1 MLKLQPTDRQET
13 TITEPTRESEV
24 DRRSYLKLVGG
35 AAVAGVAG
43 AGVPTARGADSL
55 NRTLTIEG
63 TGTTTNYEFT
73 VEDELAKST
82 AMGATINGND
92 TISGQTASGSVINGR
107 DSYTFGGEIIEWSGN
122 YDALNVYLNGEQLQ
136 NIITVKGRPDKTVN
150 YRLRVDGEVLKSP
163 AFSASIDGS
172 DEISGRTKDYGLDTS
187 IRTEDDL
194 RGETIIDGQVSGGKD
209 SYLYSGDVGDFTADV
224 ETEVYINFEL
234 VNPDEFERDT
244 ITIDGC
250 DCGTRRDYSFTVE
263 TDVAKTTAYNASI
276 NDSDTID
283 GNEITGSVVGGRDSY
298 VYTGEIQAIDVPSS
312 IQVLKNGTEVT
323 PGSLLDDAQF
333 DPKTLPN
340 KMTVSIDTDER
351 VDYGFSV
358 TGNLAVGPLGNPSS
372 GDRAANG
379 YGRGYGA
386 NTGADEYLYCG
397 ELESI
402 SDFTCVQLD
411 VDRPNQQ
418 LIVRDLTGSANPPYG
433 YEITVSGELSK
444 ADSNNNAT
452 INGNTASGVVSGTTD
467 VFDFTG
473 DVLEVIFPTSLKVLF
488 ESPYPRLIGQNQ
500 YPDATVEELAI
511 ETLTDPNNDRIV
523 FTSTAVE
530 GRFELYLAHDVAT
543 VDEVPTELQR
553 ISEDIVVG
561 ISDLAWADTN
571 VLQFWRDGYDC
582 TQQMD
587 LNNLIYKPVAS
598 ADNPAPPSTGT
609 GGGA

>member
-1 MLKLQPTDRQET
+1 MKSTNGSR
-13 TITEPTRESEV
+13 IGSAV
-24 DRRSYLKLVGG
+24 DRRS
-35 AAVAGVAG
+35 
-43 AGVPTARGADSL
+43 PTWTRNQARCARCNSSQQLPLSGCSSSRD
-55 NRTLTIEG
+55 
-63 TGTTTNYEFT
+63 
-73 VEDELAKST
+73 V
-82 AMGATINGND
+82 TINGND
-92 TISGQTASGSVINGR
+92 TISDQTVSGAVINGR
-107 DSYTFGGEIIEWSGN
+107 DSYTFGGEITEWSGN

-136 NIITVKGRPDKTVN
+136 NIITIKGRPDKTVN
-150 YRLRVDGEVLKSP
+150 YRLRIDGEVLKSP
-163 AFSASIDGS
+163 AFSASIDNS

-194 RGETIIDGQVSGGKD
+194 RGETIIEGQVTGGKD

-250 DCGTRRDYSFTVE
+250 DCGTRRDYTVTVE

-283 GNEITGSVVGGRDSY
+283 GNEIAGSVVGGRDSY

-312 IQVLKNGTEVT
+312 VQVLKNGTEVT

-333 DPKTLPN
+333 DPRTLPN

-386 NTGADEYLYCG
+386 YTGADEFLYCG

-433 YEITVSGELSK
+433 YEITVSGQLSK
-444 ADSNNNAT
+444 ADSNNSAT
-452 INGNTASGVVSGTTD
+452 INGSTASGVVAGETD

-473 DVLEVIFPTSLKVLF
+473 DILEVIFPTSLKVLF
-488 ESPYPRLIGQNQ
+488 ETPFPRLTDANQ
-500 YPDATVEELAI
+500 HPDATVEKLAM
-511 ETLTDPNNDRIV
+511 ETLVDPNNDRIV

-530 GRFELYLAHDVAT
+530 DQFALYLAHGVTA
-543 VDEVPTELQR
+543 VDEVPPVIQR
-553 ISEDIVVG
+553 ISEDVVVG

-571 VLQFWRDGYDC
+571 VVQFWRDGYDC
-582 TQQMD
+582 TQEMSLD
-587 LNNLIYKPVAS
+587 DLIYKPVVSAETLYPAAAS
-598 ADNPAPPSTGT
+598 S
-609 GGGA
+609 GGEA